1 MKTKNEANHK
11 NNIIKEVEI
20 NISITDEHNEQELT
34 SMGETRKSSRIISAI
49 NFPPIN
55 ISFSN
60 KNKLNIK
67 HLELTNQ
74 KSDNY
79 SIYTNIKKIISDKSV
94 INDEIFLEVRQIL

>member
-1 MKTKNEANHK
+1 MKERNKNEILN
-11 NNIIKEVEI
+11 EDDF
-20 NISITDEHNEQELT
+20 NISITNEHNEQELT